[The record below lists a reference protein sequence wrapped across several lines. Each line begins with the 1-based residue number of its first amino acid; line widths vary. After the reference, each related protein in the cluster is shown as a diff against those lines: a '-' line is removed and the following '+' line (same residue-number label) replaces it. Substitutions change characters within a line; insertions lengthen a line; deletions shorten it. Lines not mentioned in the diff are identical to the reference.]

1 MNVVCLILL
10 ICVLGVH
17 SAPANSTTR
26 APLSSTNA
34 ATTTGPTTTATHSNM
49 TTTTARSAVRPTT
62 QRATTTAGTNAQR
75 DNLNNARQEPQRED
89 TGGEAVVFSG
99 ICNSEG
105 CLLRGNVYENI
116 LPVK

>member
-89 TGGEAVVFSG
+89 TDGVEVVFTG
-99 ICNSEG
+99 ICGPSTCIAVGDIVDNSDYD
-105 CLLRGNVYENI
+105 R
-116 LPVK
+116 